1 MRLMGTRPTCTLHD
15 VARAA
20 GVSTATVSRVVHG
33 KDRVRSSTRQRV
45 LEVVEAL
52 GFVPD
57 AAAQSM
63 AWQRKE
69 VIALVSIAT
78 RGPDTDVEREG
89 VAFIEEVL
97 RGVQLALRQVGWS
110 VLISVLPDADRSDAY
125 RQLQKISAKVDG
137 MLIAEGILSSE
148 QLARLAARIPIVLA
162 AGSLDEPY
170 ADVVDA
176 DNWSGTTAL
185 TRHLLEQHGR
195 TRLFYI
201 AGPPEAPDAQE
212 RRRAFEEAVARHQG
226 ARMTGCFEG
235 RFAAISG
242 QLAVREVLTTPQQE
256 LPDAIVC
263 GNDQM
268 AIGAMRE
275 LQAAG
280 IRVPADIAVAG
291 FDDIRLGALF
301 TPPLTTV
308 RQSLR
313 LLGERACSRLLE
325 RIANPAL
332 PRRADRLPTELIVRE
347 SCGCRPQSISGSSQQ
362 QHARQ
367 LQT

>member
-1 MRLMGTRPTCTLHD
+1 MYD

-33 KDRVRSSTRQRV
+33 QDRVRSSTRHRV
-45 LEVVEAL
+45 LEVIEAL
-52 GFVPD
+52 GYVPD

-69 VIALVSIAT
+69 VIGLVAIEP

-89 VAFIEEVL
+89 VHFLDEVL
-97 RGVQLALRQVGWS
+97 RGVQRALSQVGWS
-110 VLISVLPDADRSDAY
+110 VLISILREADRPDAY

-137 MLIAEGILSSE
+137 MLIAESIISSG
-148 QLARLAARIPIVLA
+148 QLARLAARLPVVLV
-162 AGSLDEPY
+162 AGSLNEPHT
-170 ADVVDA
+170 DVVDA

-185 TRHLLEQHGR
+185 ARHLLEQHSR
-195 TRLFYI
+195 RRLFYI

-212 RRRAFEEAVARHQG
+212 RRRAFEEAVARYPG
-226 ARMTGCFEG
+226 ATLTGCFQG
-235 RFAAISG
+235 RFATISG
-242 QLAVREVLTTPQQE
+242 QLAVREILTTPRQE

-280 IRVPADIAVAG
+280 IRVPADIAVTG
-291 FDDIRLGALF
+291 FDDIRFGALF

-313 LLGERACSRLLE
+313 MLGERACSRLLE
-325 RIANPAL
+325 RIADPSL

-347 SCGCRPQSISGSSQQ
+347 SCGCPTRPLAEHLRYRPTRTPGSADL
-362 QHARQ
+362 ARG
-367 LQT
+367 